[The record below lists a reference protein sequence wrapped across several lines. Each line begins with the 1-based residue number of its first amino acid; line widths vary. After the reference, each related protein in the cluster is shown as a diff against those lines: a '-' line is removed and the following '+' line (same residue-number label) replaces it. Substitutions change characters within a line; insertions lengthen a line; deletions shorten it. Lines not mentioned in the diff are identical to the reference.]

1 MSERNLLREDDERRV
16 ADYEAVKRKVDDE
29 VRAELEAESERADRG
44 ERVAVR
50 GVASELKSKALSEV
64 AESEREV
71 GRSRLLARVYQFVDY
86 LFFLV
91 YGLVGLMIGL
101 ELLGARE
108 WTGFMRFMTLI
119 TTPLLAPFR
128 SVMPDPAIG
137 SFQLMLSYVL
147 ALVVYFLLHRAVKGL
162 FRLLVHR
169 GQADL

>member
-1 MSERNLLREDDERRV
+1 
-16 ADYEAVKRKVDDE
+16 
-29 VRAELEAESERADRG
+29 
-44 ERVAVR
+44 VR